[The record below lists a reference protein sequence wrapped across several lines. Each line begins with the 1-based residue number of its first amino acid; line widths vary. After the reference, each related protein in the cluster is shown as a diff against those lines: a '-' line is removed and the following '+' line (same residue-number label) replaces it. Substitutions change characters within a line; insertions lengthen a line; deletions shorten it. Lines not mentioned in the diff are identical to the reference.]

1 MVSFIFIYYFMSI
14 FLFFL
19 LHCFIAKQIVFLS
32 SITRNSLEVP
42 FHSFKTHCFFD
53 PDLDAKARRNAISV
67 ARAESTVSTAA
78 AVDMAEGVAVA
89 VIR

>member
-1 MVSFIFIYYFMSI
+1 MSI

-67 ARAESTVSTAA
+67 ARPVEASGVTV
-78 AVDMAEGVAVA
+78 AVDIAEGASVA

>member
-1 MVSFIFIYYFMSI
+1 MSI

-53 PDLDAKARRNAISV
+53 PDLDAKARRNAIAV
-67 ARAESTVSTAA
+67 ARVAT
-78 AVDMAEGVAVA
+78 AVDTAVA
-89 VIR
+89 ADTAEASVTAVTR

>member
-1 MVSFIFIYYFMSI
+1 MSI

-53 PDLDAKARRNAISV
+53 PDLDAKARRNATDARTAIGATAAV
-67 ARAESTVSTAA
+67 ADTAEAVAA
-78 AVDMAEGVAVA
+78 AV
-89 VIR
+89 IR

>member
-1 MVSFIFIYYFMSI
+1 MSI

-32 SITRNSLEVP
+32 SIARNSLEVP

-53 PDLDAKARRNAISV
+53 PDLDAEARRNAIV
-67 ARAESTVSTAA
+67 AARAGNVVDNAA
-78 AVDMAEGVAVA
+78 AVDTAEAAAVV